1 MAGKDDSATNPV
13 LGRNSTG
20 QKMVTGEEGS
30 TNRTLD
36 LCTGERSRGT
46 DGEGTLERCTT
57 EPIVVTGEHTILK
70 RKAKEEMYPSPE
82 QEKVSFPN
90 PFARKSAIDEMVA
103 TAKLPMRA
111 DVTVAAPIQQ
121 VPRQEGTKTTE
132 PMMVDPFLGQ
142 EIVKV
147 VSDIQAD
154 PEIGEAVSDLQ
165 AEFEIEEADSDPQPE
180 DQDGYDDEAEDDYGY
195 EDEDEDDYDYE
206 SGYEDEDDWESEFLE
221 QRPKVKAVLLNF
233 PEAAK
238 LEPHELDA
246 AVERILEQSKPEN
259 ASVAASGKVRLLS
272 ADIQAILARNRQPP
286 IIHDLASKGTLY
298 PADLIRRREELDKE
312 FEKVQDDFEEFQA
325 KVRTD
330 LIEKGYTEVDEDYY
344 DNRDKFDDGLQDRL
358 QEEWNKIDFS
368 RFYIAKNDK
377 GIAYYSEEH
386 GCYI

>member
-1 MAGKDDSATNPV
+1 MAGKDDSVTNPV

-70 RKAKEEMYPSPE
+70 RKAKEEIYPSPE

-90 PFARKSAIDEMVA
+90 TFARKSAIDEMVA

-121 VPRQEGTKTTE
+121 
-132 PMMVDPFLGQ
+132 

-147 VSDIQAD
+147 VSDLQAD
-154 PEIGEAVSDLQ
+154 PEIGEAVCDLQ

-180 DQDGYDDEAEDDYGY
+180 DQDGYDDEVEDDYGY

-206 SGYEDEDDWESEFLE
+206 SDYESGYEDEDVWESEFLE
-221 QRPKVKAVLLNF
+221 ERPKVKAVLLNF

-312 FEKVQDDFEEFQA
+312 FEKVQDGFEEFQA

-377 GIAYYSEEH
+377 GITYYSEEH